1 MVKPMFEKK
10 NVPVWVMSVALVIGF
25 IIILRLLKR
34 VSMLEA
40 EAEEEKEENG
50 DAEKAVMKKIITKF
64 LDENKGNLANVK
76 FSVVTKFQDVTKDQ
90 EIAKQVMR
98 AAGAEDRAKLD
109 EILKSL

>member
-1 MVKPMFEKK
+1 
-10 NVPVWVMSVALVIGF
+10 MSVALIIGF
-25 IIILRLLKR
+25 IIIVRLLKR

-40 EAEEEKEENG
+40 EQEENG
-50 DAEKAVMKKIITKF
+50 DAEKAVMKKIIVKF

-76 FSVVTKFQDVTKDQ
+76 FSIVTKFQDITKDN

-98 AAGAEDRAKLD
+98 AASAEDRAKLD

>member
-10 NVPVWVMSVALVIGF
+10 NVPVWVMSVALIIGF
-25 IIILRLLKR
+25 IIIVRLLKR

-40 EAEEEKEENG
+40 EQEENG
-50 DAEKAVMKKIITKF
+50 DAEKAVMKKIVTKF
-64 LDENKGNLANVK
+64 MDENKGNLANVK
-76 FSVVTKFQDVTKDQ
+76 FSIVTKFQDITKDQ
-90 EIAKQVMR
+90 EVAKNVMR

>member
-10 NVPVWVMSVALVIGF
+10 NVPVWVMSVALIIGF
-25 IIILRLLKR
+25 IIIVRLLKR

-40 EAEEEKEENG
+40 EQEENG
-50 DAEKAVMKKIITKF
+50 DAEKAVIKKLIVKF
-64 LDENKGNLANVK
+64 LDENKGNLSNVK
-76 FSVVTKFQDVTKDQ
+76 FSVVTKFQDITKDN

-98 AAGAEDRAKLD
+98 AAMAEDRAKLD